1 MSKHY
6 TVLAK
11 L

>member
-6 TVLAK
+6 
-11 L
+11 